1 MNQSTSKKEESSK
14 EKESDAIHSISDIMQ
29 TGLNKRTIA
38 VLTELIELGI
48 EPESLVDGKSRR

>member
-1 MNQSTSKKEESSK
+1 MNQSTSKKEESNK
-14 EKESDAIHSISDIMQ
+14 DKESDAIHSISDIMQ

-48 EPESLVDGKSRR
+48 EPESLVDGKSKR

>member
-1 MNQSTSKKEESSK
+1 MNQSTSKKEEGNK
-14 EKESDAIHSISDIMQ
+14 DKESDAIHSISDIMQ

-48 EPESLVDGKSRR
+48 EPESLVDGKSKR